1 MTNYKK
7 VRQLEQQHIEF
18 LLDPKTLE
26 EWSGKTMKERVKLF
40 HRQYPDKRIAITSLR
55 RLYLKHK
62 IKRKKVVQDK
72 VMPPHIQQNFNNQCH
87 ELLQKVN
94 SVKDQNRKIIY
105 LDETVFSKL
114 SLMNKEWS
122 PKNSNLFV
130 DSRQVY
136 TGYRCAIASMSAE
149 KALN

>member
-1 MTNYKK
+1 
-7 VRQLEQQHIEF
+7 
-18 LLDPKTLE
+18 
-26 EWSGKTMKERVKLF
+26 MKERVKLF

-72 VMPPHIQQNFNNQCH
+72 VMPPNIQQNFNNQCH

-149 KALN
+149 KGIELLHIQTKAVTADDFAKYLRKLR

>member
-1 MTNYKK
+1 
-7 VRQLEQQHIEF
+7 
-18 LLDPKTLE
+18 
-26 EWSGKTMKERVKLF
+26 
-40 HRQYPDKRIAITSLR
+40 
-55 RLYLKHK
+55 
-62 IKRKKVVQDK
+62 
-72 VMPPHIQQNFNNQCH
+72 MPPHIQQNFNNQCH

-149 KALN
+149 KGIELLHIQTKAVTADDFAKYLRKLR